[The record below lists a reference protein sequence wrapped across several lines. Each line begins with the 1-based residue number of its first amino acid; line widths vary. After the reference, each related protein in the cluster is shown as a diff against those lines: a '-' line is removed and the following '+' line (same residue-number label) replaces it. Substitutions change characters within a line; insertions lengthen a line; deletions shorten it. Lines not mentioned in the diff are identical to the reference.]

1 MSVEEYL
8 RTSFDGPDRDF
19 VDGEVLER
27 NVGEHPHSEI
37 QWLIGA
43 LFAELSKRARI
54 HGRPELRI
62 QVSPLRFRVAD
73 FAVYAGQKPA
83 LNISTELP
91 LVAVEVLSR
100 DDRMIDIL
108 DRLKDYLN

>member
-8 RTSFDGPDRDF
+8 RTSFDGPDRDY

-43 LFAELSKRARI
+43 LFAELSKRVPV
-54 HGRPELRI
+54 HGRPELSI
-62 QVSPLRFRVAD
+62 QVTPSRFRNIWIVDPWTRRLYTYDGSLREAHCFELSE
-73 FAVYAGQKPA
+73 FAFRIEHAN
-83 LNISTELP
+83 LFS
-91 LVAVEVLSR
+91 
-100 DDRMIDIL
+100 
-108 DRLKDYLN
+108 